1 MRLQP
6 ASQPGDRRWLATR
19 TAVMRAMVL
28 AVLLAGVASVHA
40 QIDHDNPEATIWN
53 LDEAVA
59 QVEAHYPGRVLSA
72 REALSEHGSHLFLI
86 RILTDDQQVRTLTI
100 EEGTELEPV
109 E

>member
-6 ASQPGDRRWLATR
+6 ALQPGDRRWPATR
-19 TAVMRAMVL
+19 TWALCAIIL
-28 AVLLAGVASVHA
+28 AVLLAGAAPVHG
-40 QIDHDNPEATIWN
+40 QIEDDDPEAAIWN

-72 REALSEHGSHLFLI
+72 REALSEHGTRLFLI
-86 RILTDDQQVRTLTI
+86 RILTHDQQVRTLTI
-100 EEGTELEPV
+100 EEGTELEPP